1 MRKTVGSYATK
12 ATGELLAQVQAM
24 VENSTAVEARS
35 FDSAKWLGQ
44 WIERPLPALGGRKPI
59 DMLDSSE
66 GLDVVKRL
74 LGSTESGAYQ

>member
-24 VENSTAVEARS
+24 VKNSAAVEARS